1 MLHHFSSNHKNECTL
16 CFSHRLMFIYI
27 GADFKG
33 YISQV
38 TVWGRVMPL
47 RTEALSMYADPFH
60 PSSLNLLM
68 RWSDYHL
75 SDNLQARV
83 IHPSIVQASQ
93 TVCDNGQS
101 GSACLSS
108 QSPGKLGVMLC
119 PSLRGWQ
126 DTPGCSVL
134 FSEAIRSEKD
144 FMNVW
149 VSTGLPGSHVR
160 INLGLCIR
168 CLPPPLTSISI

>member
-75 SDNLQARV
+75 SDNVWARV
-83 IHPSIVQASQ
+83 IHPSIAETSHP
-93 TVCDNGQS
+93 VCNSGQS
-101 GSACLSS
+101 GSAACSS
-108 QSPGKLGVMLC
+108 QSPGELGIMLC
-119 PSLRGWQ
+119 LSHCGRQ
-126 DTPGCSVL
+126 DTCSVL
-134 FSEAIRSEKD
+134 FNGGIKSKENAFVSLRVSIWIT
-144 FMNVW
+144 W
-149 VSTGLPGSHVR
+149 VSPE
-160 INLGLCIR
+160 N
-168 CLPPPLTSISI
+168 

>member
-1 MLHHFSSNHKNECTL
+1 MPSNHLDEYAHHC
-16 CFSHRLMFIYI
+16 SHRLVFIFI

-38 TVWGRVMPL
+38 MVWGRVMPL
-47 RTEALSMYADPFH
+47 RTEALLMYADPLH
-60 PSSLNLLM
+60 PSDQNLLA